1 MIKRR
6 PNRRRQRELSALLRV
21 AWPQLDV
28 ALHVKGGYLEGCD
41 GEPHTRARRA
51 AVGSGDGRRRGAPRG
66 RSQPPP
72 PGAVGGV
79 RARASPRAGEAALST
94 PEAVRPRGSERA
106 PLRCRLDPQPFA
118 LLGGSPAWRPREVHE
133 NTGRA
138 TPEFSIRV
146 WRSPRVRISDA
157 PRWCRRSG
165 AHAED
170 TARFIPRR
178 PTPDSPAPSLKR
190 RLVLDPNSITAPQV
204 PRAAGPTR
212 PGRAGTVASAVSPPY
227 RLPPGFPTRRFCS

>member
-1 MIKRR
+1 MAAAGRG
-6 PNRRRQRELSALLRV
+6 PPRQRWLS
-21 AWPQLDV
+21 
-28 ALHVKGGYLEGCD
+28 GGV
-41 GEPHTRARRA
+41 RRRA
-51 AVGSGDGRRRGAPRG
+51 AHSRPAGSSGERG
-66 RSQPPP
+66 RAPARGSPWAITATSARSRWRRQSSGLSPGRGSCSFHARGRPSQ
-72 PGAVGGV
+72 GQ
-79 RARASPRAGEAALST
+79 RAGASLPPST
-94 PEAVRPRGSERA
+94 
-106 PLRCRLDPQPFA
+106 LRCRLDPQPFA

-138 TPEFSIRV
+138 TPEFSIRA
-146 WRSPRVRISDA
+146 WRGPRVRISDA

-190 RLVLDPNSITAPQV
+190 RLVLDANSITAPQV

-212 PGRAGTVASAVSPPY
+212 PGGAGTVASAVSPPY